1 MGALKIAQIEY
12 SYVHEEII
20 RTGYKE
26 ARALRPY
33 DRIHQAKQYRS
44 R

>member
-26 ARALRPY
+26 ATGIDL
-33 DRIHQAKQYRS
+33 I
-44 R
+44 